1 MQTRCIIS
9 FTGTQ
14 ASFKVGNTGCR
25 VKLNSGGICN
35 DQVERINWLLLHTM
49 RWLRGGGGGREESV
63 GKDVE
68 VILKML
74 LKIGINH
81 ISSLLRNIQT
91 YVLLYIRTYTHTHP
105 HTPPHT
111 CTYIIIILTR
121 VVHTSKYLYL

>member
-49 RWLRGGGGGREESV
+49 RWLRGGGGECWKGC
-63 GKDVE
+63 GGDIKNAIKDRYKPYLE
-68 VILKML
+68 FIK
-74 LKIGINH
+74 KYT
-81 ISSLLRNIQT
+81 NICFIIHT
-91 YVLLYIRTYTHTHP
+91 YIHTYTHTH
-105 HTPPHT
+105 TP
-111 CTYIIIILTR
+111 TYMYIHHNYFDKSGTY
-121 VVHTSKYLYL
+121 K